1 MIASQLPGN
10 KNLKPKMTA
19 DIIGHI
25 PKEIF
30 RALSFFINRGDKVTG
45 SGYSPQCSPSP
56 IATRDLE
63 VLVDCNFKI

>member
-1 MIASQLPGN
+1 
-10 KNLKPKMTA
+10 MTA

-25 PKEIF
+25 PKEIC

-45 SGYSPQCSPSP
+45 SGYSPQCSTSP
-56 IATRDLE
+56 IATRGLE